1 MKTTHYS
8 PSDLEVSILRAIA
21 SLQKE
26 IGEKLENVTIVKL
39 SPTPSENN
47 PELKIILKDADGD
60 LHEVIVRITQLPD
73 K

>member
-8 PSDLEVSILRAIA
+8 PSDLEVSILQAIT

-26 IGEKLENVTIVKL
+26 IGEKLENITIVKL

-47 PELKIILKDADGD
+47 PELKISLKDADGD